1 MKQSEGKGFK
11 MMQKNGIYWFTND
24 LRLDDNPALIH
35 AANAMDNLVFVYCIE
50 KPMRLSQLQ
59 LNASISKN
67 RKNFILNSLS
77 ALDKQLRELGQHLI
91 VIEKPQSELTKLI
104 NDYAITHIYRNH
116 DHHILDSTSWLDI
129 KSKNQQI
136 SFNEISNNRL
146 FRLDQLPFSLAELP
160 DSFSKFRRKAEKLDI
175 DLPLSPP
182 SHLPPPLTNPMPWPS
197 QLNFSGEIAQSDFK
211 GGEIEAVRHMEK
223 YFQSELPSTYKQTR
237 NGLDGM
243 DYSTKFSPWLAQGC
257 LSARRIFQRLKQY
270 EDEVVANDSTYWI
283 YFELLWRE
291 YFQWYAEKYGEQMI
305 AFSGIK
311 DQSPN
316 TSFYPE
322 RFQKW
327 CQGTTPYPIVNA
339 CMKQLKATGYM
350 SNRGRQLVASCFVHE
365 LALDWRYGAAYME
378 QQLIDFDL
386 GSNWGNWQYLA
397 GVGADPR
404 GHRQFDLNKQ
414 TQIYDPKQQFIDR
427 WQGHTGNHPL
437 DSIDASDWPIDLRPG
452 EITA

>member
-1 MKQSEGKGFK
+1 

-50 KPMRLSQLQ
+50 KPMRLSQFQ

-67 RKNFILNSLS
+67 RENFILNSLS

-91 VIEKPQSELTKLI
+91 VLEKPQSELTKLI
-104 NDYAITHIYRNH
+104 DDYAITHIYRNQ
-116 DHHILDSTSWLDI
+116 DYHILDSNSWLDI
-129 KSKNQQI
+129 KAKNQQI

-146 FRLDQLPFSLAELP
+146 YRLGHLPFSLAELP

-182 SHLPPPLTNPMPWPS
+182 SHLPPPLTDPIPWSKLPS
-197 QLNFSGEIAQSDFK
+197 QATGAKPLFK

-257 LSARRIFQRLKQY
+257 LSARRIIHRLNQY
-270 EDEVVANDSTYWI
+270 EDEVISNDSTYWI

-311 DQSPN
+311 DRFPN

-365 LALDWRYGAAYME
+365 LSLDWRYGAAYME
-378 QQLIDFDL
+378 QQLVDFDL

-414 TQIYDPKQQFIDR
+414 TQTYDPKQQFIDR
-427 WQGHTGNHPL
+427 WQGHADHHPL
-437 DSIDASDWPIDLRPG
+437 DSIDASDWPIDLKRT
-452 EITA
+452 EILA